1 MAIAPPAPLTHKGS
15 FQWSACPPPAD
26 YQFSAVS
33 ALADAQWPEKIEL
46 SSAAIKDTGL
56 RRNVRGIFKSAQC
69 IVPLHLE
76 FKRNKNP
83 LLAKWP
89 GPTLRIAR
97 KNHLLFEG
105 VKCFTPEFR

>member
-1 MAIAPPAPLTHKGS
+1 MKQT
-15 FQWSACPPPAD
+15 
-26 YQFSAVS
+26 VS
-33 ALADAQWPEKIEL
+33 APDESYALSGSATLADAQWPEKIEL
-46 SSAAIKDTGL
+46 SSAVNRATRL

-76 FKRNKNP
+76 IKRNRGP

-105 VKCFTPEFR
+105 VNFFTPEFR